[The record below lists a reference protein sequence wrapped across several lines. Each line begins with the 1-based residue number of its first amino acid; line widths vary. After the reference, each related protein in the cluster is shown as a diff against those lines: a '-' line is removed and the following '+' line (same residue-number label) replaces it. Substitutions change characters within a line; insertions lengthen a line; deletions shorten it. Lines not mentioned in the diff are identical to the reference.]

1 MIVILRG
8 VAVVQLGIVYFS
20 KIVYHSLIPDTLFMM
35 QLLKFLL
42 DTLPPVLFFISYKM
56 GGILTAT
63 SVLLVTSIVCMTIR
77 FAVFKHVPVGMLVG
91 LGILCLFGSMTVYF
105 NDPIFIKIKP
115 TIVYSLLA
123 TALLGSVLLKK
134 DLIKRI
140 FGEALPISSGDSKKL
155 SLFLVCVCVLC
166 AVLNEIMWRNFPE
179 ATWVNFK
186 IFALP
191 AINCVAMGTA
201 YFLFIHKTLTDN

>member
-1 MIVILRG
+1 
-8 VAVVQLGIVYFS
+8 
-20 KIVYHSLIPDTLFMM
+20 MM

-42 DTLPPVLFFISYKM
+42 DTLPPLLFFISYKM

-63 SVLLVTSIVCMTIR
+63 TVLLVASITCMTIR
-77 FAVFKHVPVGMLVG
+77 WVIFKHVPVAMMIG

-115 TIVYSLLA
+115 TIVYSFMSIVLMA
-123 TALLGSVLLKK
+123 SVMFKK
-134 DLIKRI
+134 DIIKQVL
-140 FGEALPISSGDSKKL
+140 GEAMPISPSDSKKL
-155 SLFLVCVCVLC
+155 SLFMACVCLLC
-166 AVLNEIMWRNFPE
+166 AALNEIMWRNFPE

-191 AINCVAMGTA
+191 AINFLGIGTA
-201 YFLFIHKTLTDN
+201 YFIFLRKTLTDN